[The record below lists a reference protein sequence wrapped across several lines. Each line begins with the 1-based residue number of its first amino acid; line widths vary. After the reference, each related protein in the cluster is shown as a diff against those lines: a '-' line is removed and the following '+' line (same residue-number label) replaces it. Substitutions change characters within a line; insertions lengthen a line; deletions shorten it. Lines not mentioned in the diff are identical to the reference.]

1 MMSIHAKQ
9 GKKSVD
15 CSVLQKGIFVSSYSN
30 ILHVHNMVSNQL
42 LLRYPN
48 ISAILKAVN
57 RRDKGGRQ
65 SNKQDGY
72 DEEGGI
78 GKTKKSNI

>member
-1 MMSIHAKQ
+1 MMSIHAKR
-9 GKKSVD
+9 GKKSVE
-15 CSVLQKGIFVSSYSN
+15 KGIFVSSYSN

-57 RRDKGGRQ
+57 RRDKGERR
-65 SNKQDGY
+65 SNKQDVY
-72 DEEGGI
+72 DEEWGF